1 MSIVSIIAFALTAC
15 AAPYAHVGTT
25 TIEFPVGSNELS
37 VEESRQL
44 AEVLKPLVGNP
55 LVEVDLTAFFP
66 YGDGE
71 SSPAYRL
78 AKSRTD
84 RLKSHSAEVGV
95 SLDLVGAGVSAVG
108 WTYEGGQY
116 QPVPYPADKID
127 SVDVTFRIKSECHPL
142 VDLARRLDPY

>member
-1 MSIVSIIAFALTAC
+1 MSIASIFTFALAAC

-25 TIEFPVGSNELS
+25 TISFPAGSNELS
-37 VEESRQL
+37 VEESREL
-44 AEVLKPLVGNP
+44 AEVLAPLVGSP
-55 LVEVDLTAFFP
+55 LVEVDLTAYFP
-66 YGDGE
+66 YGDDE

-84 RLKSHSAEVGV
+84 RLRNQSAEAGM
-95 SLDLVGAGVSAVG
+95 SLDLVSAGVSAAG

-116 QPVPYPADKID
+116 QAVPYPANKID

-142 VDLARRLDPY
+142 VDLAWRLNPY